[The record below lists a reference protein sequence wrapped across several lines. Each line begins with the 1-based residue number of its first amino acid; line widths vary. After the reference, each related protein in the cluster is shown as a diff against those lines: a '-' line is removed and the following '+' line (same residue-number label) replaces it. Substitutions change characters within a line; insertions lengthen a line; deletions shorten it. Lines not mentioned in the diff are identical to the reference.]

1 MSGTAKAKPKSVPLE
16 KTIVNSI
23 MRALKN
29 AGVSWL
35 FKTHGGPF
43 QSKGIPDII
52 CIAPDSGRFVGIE
65 VKRPGLGRLTELQA
79 SQIRRIE
86 KGGGIAG
93 VAFDVE
99 GALRL
104 LDAANRQKGAR

>member
-1 MSGTAKAKPKSVPLE
+1 MSGRERTKKANVPLE

-52 CIAPDSGRFVGIE
+52 CIAPESGRFVGIE
-65 VKRPGLGRLTELQA
+65 VKRPELGRLTELQA

-86 KGGGIAG
+86 KGGGVAG
-93 VAFDVE
+93 VAYDVE

-104 LDAANRQKGAR
+104 LDAGNRQKGAR